1 MKKRTRT
8 ILLIGAAL
16 VVLYL
21 MRDKIQGMVQG
32 KKASGGGGG
41 GGLFSG
47 GGGGATNG
55 GGGMGGNSVS
65 VGPYTIPGATVSE
78 TQYVDYKP
86 PSGSSEPM
94 LPTNCISDAFTVNG
108 LDYCIAL
115 DSRGQEVT
123 QRIS

>member
-21 MRDKIQGMVQG
+21 LRGKIQGMFQG
-32 KKASGGGGG
+32 KTSGGGGNG
-41 GGLFSG
+41 GGFFG
-47 GGGGATNG
+47 GGGGATG
-55 GGGMGGNSVS
+55 GSGVQ
-65 VGPYTIPGATVSE
+65 VGPYSIPGATISE

-86 PSGSSEPM
+86 PTGSGQTL
-94 LPTNCISDAFTVNG
+94 LPANCISDAFTVNG
-108 LDYCIAL
+108 VDYCIAL
-115 DSRGQEVT
+115 DNRGNEVT

>member
-47 GGGGATNG
+47 GGGGAT
-55 GGGMGGNSVS
+55 GGNSVQ
-65 VGPYTIPGATVSE
+65 VGPYSVPGATVSE
-78 TQYVDYKP
+78 TEYVDYKP
-86 PSGSSEPM
+86 PTGSGQTL
-94 LPTNCISDAFTVNG
+94 LPANCISDAFTVNG